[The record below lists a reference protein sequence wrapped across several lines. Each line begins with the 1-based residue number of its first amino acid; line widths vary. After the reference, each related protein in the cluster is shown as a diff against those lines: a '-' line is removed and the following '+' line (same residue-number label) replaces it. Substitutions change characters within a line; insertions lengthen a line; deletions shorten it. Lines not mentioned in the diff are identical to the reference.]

1 MLEEHTLVAECVA
14 TFPAPYGRMIVGCT
28 WQRPDGTYYNLYS
41 PQYRAMCEK
50 KGIIDPDQAFSQFIQ
65 HRRGDE

>member
-1 MLEEHTLVAECVA
+1 MLEGHTLVAECKA

-41 PQYRAMCEK
+41 PQFREMMAKEGHTIK
-50 KGIIDPDQAFSQFIQ
+50 EAFAYQ
-65 HRRGDE
+65 RGDE